1 MPEPDPTALVEC
13 RHLSFGY
20 AERFVLNDINLTRCG
35 PVQMRQMLEAVDAM
49 RQAGLAFVPIPV
61 LNDRD
66 RANLYATMSARLESI
81 EAAAAK
87 KEAE

>member
-1 MPEPDPTALVEC
+1 M
-13 RHLSFGY
+13 S
-20 AERFVLNDINLTRCG
+20 DINLTRCSAI
-35 PVQMRQMLEAVDAM
+35 QMCQMLKAVDAM
-49 RQAGLAFVPIPV
+49 REAGLEFVPIPV